1 MEKFGRFIYSYKE
14 YIALNISGYLV
25 KFCGQF
31 CV

>member
-1 MEKFGRFIYSYKE
+1 MEKFGRFIYSYEE
-14 YIALNISGYLV
+14 YITLKISGYLV